1 MKHESGSSTGRW
13 IAAALFFLLFIG
25 VACGDPE
32 ARKTESPRRSLLS
45 EAVDRGDVAVD
56 DISMTSQPE
65 QTVYGRIVE
74 ITVRNKSA
82 RPVTVIIEPGT
93 LLRSDAD
100 RVTDLVVV
108 AREEAAIPAGQ
119 VWKRPL
125 EVFSLSFRKFS
136 VTRGA
141 TFKVGNLMTGDAY
154 AFVKCFSERRPDAG
168 PPPGP
173 NAKPYDLTPVQL
185 ALWRVTENMDRA
197 ALLASTSANPLL
209 KGGDFARNRNYFD
222 GQAKYVQG
230 LLDGCGLGQYKF

>member
-1 MKHESGSSTGRW
+1 M
-13 IAAALFFLLFIG
+13 AAALFLLLFIG
-25 VACGDPE
+25 AACGDPE

-82 RPVTVIIEPGT
+82 KPVTVIVEPGT

-119 VWKRPL
+119 IWKRSL
-125 EVFSLSFRKFS
+125 EVFSLSFKKFS

-185 ALWRVTENMDRA
+185 ALWRVTENMDRT

>member
-1 MKHESGSSTGRW
+1 M
-13 IAAALFFLLFIG
+13 AAGLFFLLFVG
-25 VACGDPE
+25 AACGDPE

-45 EAVDRGDVAVD
+45 EAVDRGDVAVE

-74 ITVRNKSA
+74 LTVRNKSA
-82 RPVTVIIEPGT
+82 KPVTIIIEPGT

-108 AREEAAIPAGQ
+108 AREETAIPAGQ

-125 EVFSLSFRKFS
+125 EVFSLSFKKFS

-173 NAKPYDLTPVQL
+173 NAKPFDLTPVQL
-185 ALWRVTENMDRA
+185 ALWRVTENMDRP